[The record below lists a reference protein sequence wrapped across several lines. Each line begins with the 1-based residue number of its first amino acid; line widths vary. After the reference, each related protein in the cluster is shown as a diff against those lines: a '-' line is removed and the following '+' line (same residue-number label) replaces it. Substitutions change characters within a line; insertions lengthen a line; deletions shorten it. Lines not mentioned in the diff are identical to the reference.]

1 MTLRTKLAPA
11 VLVGHAV
18 LALMGGVTRP
28 ARAQPSP
35 FTDYEHMKRGSP
47 PPPIAARPPESPVL
61 PWQRG
66 AWMLGLR
73 SAFSYTGASAA
84 SVVGDNESST
94 TFFFRFTPTL
104 QVHVVDR
111 IALGVSFGLLS
122 RSSGREG
129 GGGSGEIDWLTEV
142 TAHYTFPIT
151 ARFALT
157 PGLGLGFYFGGSDRR
172 LQLKE
177 GGPPVDES
185 LSTRGFAAA
194 LHLDVGYQVTKNFQ
208 LRSGLGLFASAGSES
223 VEALGAALGTTA
235 FNFTVPVEVHYT
247 F

>member
-1 MTLRTKLAPA
+1 MTPRPKLAPTA
-11 VLVGHAV
+11 LAV
-18 LALMGGVTRP
+18 LAVLAGVGGVAVP

-35 FTDYEHMKRGSP
+35 FSDYEHMKRGSP
-47 PPPIAARPPESPVL
+47 PPAIAARPPELPVL

-66 AWMLGLR
+66 SWILGLR
-73 SAFSYTGASAA
+73 SAFSYTGASSA
-84 SVVGDNESST
+84 SLVGDNESST

-111 IALGVSFGLLS
+111 VALGVSFGLLS
-122 RSSGREG
+122 RSTGREG
-129 GGGSGEIDWLTEV
+129 GGGASEIDWLTEV

-157 PGLGLGFYFGGSDRR
+157 PGVGLGFYFGGSDRR
-172 LQLKE
+172 LLLKE
-177 GGPPVDES
+177 GGPPMDES

-194 LHLDVGYQVTKNFQ
+194 LHLDVGYQVSKNFQ

-223 VEALGAALGTTA
+223 VETARTALGTTA
-235 FNFTVPVEVHYT
+235 FNFTVPIEVHYT